1 MRSRLI
7 RVYIALFWALIVG
20 NGLGA
25 MLIRTRL
32 HHYIGWILLPA
43 SLFLPIAL
51 TVLAGLIWD
60 DPSLTEP
67 HRSLLWTWVVLPAAL
82 LLVVLYGA
90 ITDPAGPTR
99 DGWLVVAGVLVWNG
113 LLPMGRLIARRYRHS
128 PC

>member
-1 MRSRLI
+1 LRSRLS

-25 MLIRTRL
+25 MLIRTRYYVAWL
-32 HHYIGWILLPA
+32 LLPM
-43 SLFLPIAL
+43 SLFLPVVL
-51 TVLAGLIWD
+51 TFLAGLLWD
-60 DPSLTEP
+60 DPTLREP
-67 HRSLLWTWVVLPAAL
+67 HRTLLWLWIVLPAAL

-90 ITDPAGPTR
+90 ITDPAGLTR

-113 LLPMGRLIARRYRHS
+113 LLPMGRLIARRYRRS